1 MDPVAE
7 LDAALR
13 LRAVPG
19 RAEQERRYLKSD
31 RVHLG
36 APVPAV
42 RAAAKAWARA
52 HRPTPEAALA
62 LAVRLWS
69 TGVYEHASAGLEV
82 LRTVRLD
89 PSALPVLEDLL
100 RRARTWALV
109 DVIAPELVGPLLV
122 RHPEARPVLDR
133 WVADPDPW
141 VRRAALLADLL
152 ELRRGRGDWEGWT
165 RRADRLL
172 DDPSFWIRK
181 AIGWVARDV
190 SKVSPARVVAWLE
203 PRASRLAGLSFREAT
218 RALPEAERRRLERA
232 RDEARSVPGRTAE
245 ARVHSAGQPSE

>member
-1 MDPVAE
+1 VDAVAS

-13 LRAVPG
+13 LRVVPG

-36 APVPAV
+36 VPVPAV
-42 RAAAKAWARA
+42 RAVAKAWARD
-52 HRPTPEAALA
+52 HRPTPEVALA

-82 LRTVRLD
+82 LRTVKLD
-89 PSALPVLEDLL
+89 PVALPVLEDLL
-100 RRARTWALV
+100 RRAHTWALV

-133 WVADPDPW
+133 WVGDPDPW

-165 RRADRLL
+165 RRADRLSS
-172 DDPSFWIRK
+172 DPSFWIRK

-190 SKVSPARVVAWLE
+190 SKVSPAKVVAWLE
-203 PRASRLAGLSFREAT
+203 RAGGGLAGLSFREAT

-232 RDEARSVPGRTAE
+232 REVERAA
-245 ARVHSAGQPSE
+245 AGGAGSRPVG